1 LTAEGNCVLTKIK
14 KSILSIIHEH
24 VEKLSITDFADLRSS
39 TTTDELTFAAASN
52 LHGDGH
58 RAAADIIFEATQN
71 SPTRPKK
78 MRRVLDEAASHS
90 MKMIEEYSAEE
101 ALALKIDAD

>member
-39 TTTDELTFAAASN
+39 SPTDELTFAAASN
-52 LHGDGH
+52 LYGDGH

-71 SPTRPKK
+71 SLTRPKK